1 MRRKITICFI
11 GCGRFAPAFVPLF
24 KAHPDVEKVY
34 VCDIRRERAEDF
46 SQRFGVDIIES
57 LEDALARPDIN
68 SIAIFTER
76 QKHGPIAI
84 AALKAGKHVY
94 SAVPCAVDVE
104 DIMEIERLVRE
115 QHLTSSMTC
124 YNL

>member
-1 MRRKITICFI
+1 MRRKIRICFI

-24 KAHPDVEKVY
+24 KVHPDVEKVY

-68 SIAIFTER
+68 SIAIFICIASNRLNSKIFCIIWIITE
-76 QKHGPIAI
+76 
-84 AALKAGKHVY
+84 
-94 SAVPCAVDVE
+94 
-104 DIMEIERLVRE
+104 
-115 QHLTSSMTC
+115 TSYIIISF
-124 YNL
+124 YNMII